1 MGNVKKIL
9 ITGASGFIGTNLIN
23 KLLRQ
28 GFNIAVL
35 NRSSNLKLD
44 TVKQYAGDISDYDF
58 VEKSVLDFQPN
69 KVFHLAG
76 YKERSSKVE
85 DLSISLTVNLL
96 GTLNLYQ
103 ALLKITSVESI
114 VTLGTT
120 DEYGGNEPPFK
131 EILKELP
138 ASAYGFSK
146 FCATKLSEFFS
157 RNFKL
162 PIVVLRPTI
171 AYGPHQGLEM
181 FIPSLI
187 NSLISGEKYEMTPGD
202 QVRDF
207 IYISDLID
215 VMLTV
220 SVGDG
225 FAGQVFNVGS
235 GEAVKI
241 KEVAIYIAKHL
252 DKEHLL
258 HVGAMPY
265 RDREVMHYMTSI
277 DEICNKSGWKPK
289 VNFEKGLGL
298 TVEYFKNN
306 EE

>member
-1 MGNVKKIL
+1 MGNVKKVL

-23 KLLRQ
+23 KLLQ
-28 GFNIAVL
+28 QDFNIAVL
-35 NRSSNLKLD
+35 DRSSNLKFD
-44 TVKQYAGDISDYDF
+44 NVKNYSGDISDYDF

-69 KVFHLAG
+69 KVFHLAA
-76 YKERSSKVE
+76 YKERSSKIE
-85 DLSISLTVNLL
+85 DMSISLKVNLL

-103 ALLKITSVESI
+103 ALLQVASVESI
-114 VTLGTT
+114 VSLGTT

-131 EILKELP
+131 EILKEMPL
-138 ASAYGFSK
+138 SAYGFSK

-220 SVGDG
+220 SVDNGLV
-225 FAGQVFNVGS
+225 GQVFNVGS
-235 GEAVKI
+235 GETVKI
-241 KEVAIYIAKHL
+241 KEVALYIAKHL
-252 DKEHLL
+252 NKEHLL
-258 HVGAMPY
+258 HVGAIPY
-265 RDREVMHYMTSI
+265 RDREVMHYITSI
-277 DEICNKSGWKPK
+277 DEICNNSEWKPK

-298 TVEYFKNN
+298 TVEYFKKN

>member
-44 TVKQYAGDISDYDF
+44 TVKQ
-58 VEKSVLDFQPN
+58 SVLDFQPN

-187 NSLISGEKYEMTPGD
+187 NSLISY
-202 QVRDF
+202 Q
-207 IYISDLID
+207 I
-215 VMLTV
+215 
-220 SVGDG
+220 
-225 FAGQVFNVGS
+225 
-235 GEAVKI
+235 
-241 KEVAIYIAKHL
+241 
-252 DKEHLL
+252 
-258 HVGAMPY
+258 
-265 RDREVMHYMTSI
+265 
-277 DEICNKSGWKPK
+277 
-289 VNFEKGLGL
+289 
-298 TVEYFKNN
+298 
-306 EE
+306 